1 MCNHAH
7 QNLMLLPLQARM
19 EYDVAVNSL
28 NSLQTTVFV
37 TQLPCTLSALQTLA
51 ENMVAVMNTGMKS
64 FVQMQD
70 VLVHGKQGSQTNSI
84 AQEPFDSVA
93 YVKETIMGSVPMET
107 IPAPNA
113 HMFEEYPFKVRVGG
127 QFK

>member
-93 YVKETIMGSVPMET
+93 YVKETIMGSVHMET